1 MKKIYLSFVIILLSG
16 LTLSAQNWSENN
28 NNRNGGY
35 YMGPGMMW
43 NDNNGYGCYG
53 PGMMWGNWGNH
64 DWHKQAQSNLKLNQG
79 QVSNWNNVISK
90 SAQNQKAADDSI
102 QYYVSQI
109 RRLQKNKS
117 DMVQEDLNQI
127 KQTLTPDQYTQLLQE
142 LVTKK

>member
-1 MKKIYLSFVIILLSG
+1 MKKIYLSFTIALLSV
-16 LTLSAQNWSENN
+16 LTLSAQSWSENN
-28 NNRNGGY
+28 NNRNSGY

-43 NDNNGYGCYG
+43 NDGNGYGCYG

-64 DWHKQAQSNLKLNQG
+64 DWHKQAQSNLKLNQS

-102 QYYVSQI
+102 QYYVNQI
-109 RRLQKNKS
+109 RRLQKSKS

-127 KQTLTPDQYTQLLQE
+127 KQTLTPEQYTQLLQD